1 MWCQSVKN
9 ILRKYEGLTD
19 DSVANEISDA
29 VFNLNSLLSSTSERS
44 RLSTDY
50 RRNAYFKEHFTVIDP
65 VEYIYDLAH
74 KKTFVYVSVSQS

>member
-19 DSVANEISDA
+19 DSVANEISDG

-74 KKTFVYVSVSQS
+74 KNTFVYVSVSQS